1 MNKHSRIGKATPFSE
16 QEYYPM
22 SMSNGR
28 DCVLINF
35 GGSNFLSLNTH
46 QRLEWHQGAPCGWY
60 KCANMVKGEVLQPIV
75 MAGVQLEVDGV
86 MAQPIFYEQE
96 FIAEKATLVTTTQFR
111 YGIRLRIESFFTDDS
126 VWCEKTELLESPDE
140 ANVRLAFRLN
150 APIIGDQCSVFRAP
164 WDLVFAESG
173 NNAFSFTYKSAKF
186 TGKGLLVADKPFD
199 KTEYTKEDVSL
210 DGRSLYAEGSYLNVR
225 AGFCVCRNMIC
236 LGDQESY
243 VDFDTLA
250 KKANDSYENLKTI
263 HQTVWKEY
271 FNRSEIHLPNED
283 LKALYQLSRYLMRA
297 YQHPETGLIALGMQP
312 NHWYGACTCAWDAQ
326 YAHDALL
333 TSGNFKESTHYVRS
347 FERLAPE
354 SYAAIK
360 KHGFPGVS
368 FAGWTTLLGEFKG
381 WRPLDDW
388 LMNYKPHFSAYAIH
402 SAYHEW
408 KTNPTFDKSKV
419 ETLLK
424 DVLAFWLAKLIE
436 EKDGICYI
444 VDVKD
449 ASETG
454 LNASVDTWITIDF
467 AKAFHYVAEM
477 YEDEG
482 YKVIGDKLLKS
493 LSGNYREGR
502 LLSAKGAKYESGV
515 TIWTYP
521 YSYTERLMTDE
532 KVREAM
538 EKGKT
543 PWGYDND
550 VPSEE
555 YRHWSWSNS
564 NLARCF
570 IRMRKPEKAM
580 ENILRLMYNVSSLG
594 AMPEK
599 TRIDGFKENY
609 FYATPHGLA
618 VLTINEGFALAEND
632 RILLGYGFANTL
644 ENLECRDIRVFGQ
657 CSVSLKIENGAFT
670 YVKICNESGQ
680 EKRLVLDFNPSFESP
695 SLGEVEI
702 DANGTF
708 VWEK

>member
-1 MNKHSRIGKATPFSE
+1 MKKQGRIGIATPFSE

-60 KCANMVKGEVLQPIV
+60 KCANMVKGEVLQPII

-86 MAQPIFYEQE
+86 MVQPIFYEQE
-96 FIAEKATLVTTTQFR
+96 FFAQEATLVTLLQFR
-111 YGIRLRIESFFTDDS
+111 YGLRLRIESFITDDS
-126 VWCEKTELLESPDE
+126 VWCEKVDLIEAPDKS
-140 ANVRLAFRLN
+140 NIRLAFRLN

-164 WDLVFAESG
+164 WDIAFAETKI
-173 NNAFSFTYKSAKF
+173 NAFSFTYKSSKF
-186 TGKGLLVADKPFD
+186 TGKGMLVASKPFD
-199 KTEYTKEDVSL
+199 KMEYTKEDFSM

-225 AGFCVCRNMIC
+225 AGFSVSRNMIC
-236 LGDQESY
+236 FGDQETHMDY
-243 VDFDTLA
+243 ETLV
-250 KKANDSYENLKTI
+250 KKANTSYDTLKTT
-263 HQTVWKEY
+263 HQMVWKTY
-271 FNRSEIHLPNED
+271 FATSDVNLPNED
-283 LKALYQLSRYLMRA
+283 LNAIYKLSRYLMRA
-297 YQHPETGLIALGMQP
+297 YQNPETGLIALGMQP

-333 TSGNFKESTHYVRS
+333 TSGNFSESIHYVKS
-347 FERLAPE
+347 FDRLAPE
-354 SYAAIK
+354 SYEAVK

-388 LMNYKPHFSAYAIH
+388 LMNYKPHFSAYAVH
-402 SAYHEW
+402 SAYHEY
-408 KTNPTFDKSKV
+408 KTNPAFDKNKSEK
-419 ETLLK
+419 LLK
-424 DVLAFWLAKLIE
+424 DVLAFWLAKLIKE
-436 EKDGICYI
+436 EDDICYI

-477 YEDEG
+477 YGVEE
-482 YKVIGDKLLKS
+482 YKKIGDKLLKS
-493 LSGNYREGR
+493 LSGNYRDGI
-502 LLSAKGAKYESGV
+502 LLSAKGANYASGV
-515 TIWTYP
+515 AVWTYP
-521 YSYTERLMTDE
+521 YTYSEGLMTEE
-532 KVREAM
+532 KMCEAM
-538 EKGKT
+538 EIGKT

-550 VPSEE
+550 IPSEE
-555 YRHWSWSNS
+555 YRHWSWSHS

-570 IRMRKPEKAM
+570 IRMRKAEEAAAHISRM
-580 ENILRLMYNVSSLG
+580 TYNASSLG
-594 AMPEK
+594 ALPEK

-609 FYATPHGLA
+609 FYATPHGLFT
-618 VLTINEGFALAEND
+618 LTINEGFAFAEKD
-632 RILLGYGFANTL
+632 RILIGYGFTEAC

-670 YVKICNESGQ
+670 YVKICNQSGQ
-680 EKRLVLDFNPSFESP
+680 DKKIVLDFNERFECP
-695 SLGEVEI
+695 LFREI
-702 DANGTF
+702 EIKVNDAF